1 MFGSLFLLGQV
12 WVYWGVLPGVAVMV
26 GLSHLGFLM
35 SRYLNRLADSSQRA
49 TVLSVKGLFFNIG
62 YGTVSLVFARAVS
75 WQRREAEM
83 NDNEALIWTLE
94 GQPWVFVALFLVFLA
109 VARVLR
115 LPREIK
121 ERGER

>member
-1 MFGSLFLLGQV
+1 MFGSLFLLGRV

-49 TVLSVKGLFFNIG
+49 TVLSVKGLLFNIG
-62 YGTVSLVFARAVS
+62 YGTASLVFAGAVS
-75 WQRREAEM
+75 WQKREAEM
-83 NDNEALIWTLE
+83 TDNGALIWTLE
-94 GQPWVFVALFLVFLA
+94 GQPWVFVALFMVFLA

-115 LPREIK
+115 LPMEIK
-121 ERGER
+121 GRGER